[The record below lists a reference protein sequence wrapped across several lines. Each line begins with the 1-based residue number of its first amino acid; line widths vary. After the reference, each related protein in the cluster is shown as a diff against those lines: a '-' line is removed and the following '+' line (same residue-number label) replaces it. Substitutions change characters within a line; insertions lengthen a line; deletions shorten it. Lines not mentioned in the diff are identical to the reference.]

1 MTIQNL
7 DIQDPTKIIT
17 EVIFG
22 SGFGVSVDCSGV
34 VFGVNIDDDDDV
46 GGSASALTGCNTDDV
61 ERPIAKAGTPPG
73 ENFRGFGSRT

>member
-1 MTIQNL
+1 M
-7 DIQDPTKIIT
+7 IT

-34 VFGVNIDDDDDV
+34 NIDDDDDV
-46 GGSASALTGCNTDDV
+46 GVSASALTGCNTDDV